1 MSQHYL
7 LDLYGC
13 NFDSLNNEFYLRDL
27 LENSAEA
34 CGATVLQ
41 TMAYSFTPQGVTAIS
56 LLSESHIS
64 IHTWPEEGKAAV
76 DIYTCGESIPQ
87 IACDII
93 IEQLKPVDHS
103 CRVVTRL

>member
-13 NFDSLNNEFYLRDL
+13 TFSSLNDETYLRDL
-27 LENSAEA
+27 IENSAEA
-34 CGATVLQ
+34 CGAQILETISY
-41 TMAYSFTPQGVTAIS
+41 AFNPQGVTAIC

-64 IHTWPEEGKAAV
+64 IHTWPEQGNAAV
-76 DIYTCGESIPQ
+76 DVYTCGDSQPK

-93 IEQLKPVDHS
+93 VEQLKPSDYNIR
-103 CRVVTRL
+103 RVIRI